1 MMIRF
6 KLWQL
11 SRRAQPDAAF
21 LARMETTL
29 HEHGAFVRGAT
40 SLAFR
45 FAGAACA
52 FALVLG
58 GTTTY
63 AYASESVLPT
73 HPLYSLRE
81 TVETFEQSTALNAES
96 KANVQRKLVERRL
109 NEIRVMRNRRLAI
122 LPQAVTRLRESMVR
136 LEATTTSEGV
146 MAIDA
151 WNSLLQRRVRTLDKR
166 EAARLQKEADE
177 VFAKIEDRVKAL
189 QQKAQKLRPGAL
201 KRK

>member
-1 MMIRF
+1 MIRF
-6 KLWQL
+6 KLWRL
-11 SRRAQPDAAF
+11 SRRVRPDADF
-21 LARMETTL
+21 LARMESVL
-29 HEHGAFVRGAT
+29 SERGALVRGAT
-40 SLAFR
+40 SVAFR

-81 TVETFEQSTALNAES
+81 TVESIEQSAALDAEA
-96 KANVQRKLVERRL
+96 KANVQRKLVGRRL
-109 NEIRVMRNRRLAI
+109 NEIRLMRNRRLAI

-136 LEATTTSEGV
+136 LEATSTAEGV

-151 WNSLLQRRVRTLDKR
+151 WNALLQRRVRTLDKR

-177 VFAKIEDRVKAL
+177 KFTQIEKHIRAL
-189 QQKAQKLRPGAL
+189 QEKARKLRPASL
-201 KRK
+201 RRK